1 MEAPPADAPPA
12 DAPLLDPSAF
22 VALNDVVMAI
32 NAEVSL
38 DRVLDR
44 LVHAARDLV
53 GARYAAIGV
62 PDETGRGFEKFLT
75 AGMSDEQI
83 EAIGWLPRTHGM
95 LGAMLAEPAPYRTP
109 DIQTDARFEGWPD
122 GHPDMHA
129 FLGVPIVAH
138 GDVIGSFYLTDKPG
152 GFARHDQQIIELLAA
167 HAAIAMESA
176 RLHDDSRR
184 LAVLEERNRLAREL
198 HDALSQQLFSAAL
211 TVDAARALVST
222 DPERTAGELVRAKE
236 LVREAQAE
244 LRSLV
249 FELRPPDLAEEGLA
263 ASLAKRLKLTERL
276 SGVPVELHV
285 EGSEIVEPAVAAE
298 LSRIVVEAVSNAVRH
313 GRPSRVQ
320 VHLAGKGDTVGAT
333 VLDDGIG
340 FDPHH
345 RRTGTR
351 TLGITS
357 MRERAEAL
365 GGRFRVQSSPGQGT
379 AVKVEIPR
387 A

>member
-1 MEAPPADAPPA
+1 MEAGPTG
-12 DAPLLDPSAF
+12 APLLDPSAF

-38 DRVLDR
+38 ERVLDR

-62 PDETGRGFEKFLT
+62 PDETGRGFETFLT
-75 AGMSDEQI
+75 SGMSDEQI

-95 LGAMLAEPAPYRTP
+95 LGAMLADPTPYRTP
-109 DIQTDARFEGWPD
+109 DIQADPRFEGWPD
-122 GHPDMHA
+122 AHPDMHA
-129 FLGVPIVAH
+129 FLGVPIVAR

-152 GFARHDQQIIELLAA
+152 GFASHDLQIIELLAA

-184 LAVLEERNRLAREL
+184 LTVLEERNRLAREL
-198 HDALSQQLFSAAL
+198 HDALSQQLFSASL

-222 DPERTAGELVRAKE
+222 DPERATGELVRAKQ
-236 LVREAQAE
+236 LVREAQTE

-249 FELRPPDLAEEGLA
+249 FELRPPDLAEDGLA
-263 ASLAKRLKLTERL
+263 ASLAKRLKMTERL
-276 SGVPVELHV
+276 SGVPVELHL
-285 EGSEIVEPAVAAE
+285 ECPEAVEPPVAAE

-313 GRPSRVQ
+313 GHPSRVQ
-320 VHLAGKGDTVGAT
+320 VHLAGDGDTLHAT
-333 VLDDGIG
+333 ILDDGIG
-340 FDPHH
+340 FDPQH

-365 GGRFRVQSSPGQGT
+365 GGRFRVQSSPGRGT
-379 AVKVEIPR
+379 TVRVEVPR
-387 A
+387 G